1 MGDCMRSVGV
11 EEELLLADA
20 DSGEPLAVSGAVL
33 AAADRAASA
42 SAADGEESGHT
53 FEAELQEEQVEFGTR
68 PVTEMGELQEEIL
81 RWRAEAARHAA
92 AAGAVVAAIGTSPL
106 AVRPSMSPGHRY
118 EWVSRQFGM
127 TAQEQLTCGCHV
139 HVSVESDEEGVAVL
153 DRIRLWLPVLTA
165 MSANSPFWQGEDTGY
180 GSYRS
185 RVWNRLPAAGPVDVF
200 GSADHY
206 HAEVRA
212 MVESGV
218 LRDKGM
224 IWFDARLSASYPT
237 VEVRVADVCLDAS
250 TPVLLAALVRALV
263 ETAAREW
270 RAGEPPARVSTGLLR
285 LASWQAGRSGLDG
298 PLLHPE
304 TLREAAPEAAV
315 DALYRHV
322 GDALADSGDEEFVR
336 AAIAGLLEHG
346 NGARV
351 QRSLLRSEG
360 TWPRS
365 SGTVRAGPRPASTG
379 RPGACRADGERA
391 AGRSGRPPVLVRRST
406 GRTAGPLGT
415 PVRPVAFI
423 TDGTGASAGV

>member
-1 MGDCMRSVGV
+1 MRSVGV

-42 SAADGEESGHT
+42 DAADGKDSGHT

-92 AAGAVVAAIGTSPL
+92 EAGAVVAAIGTSPL

-118 EWVSRQFGM
+118 EWVARQFGM

-153 DRIRLWLPVLTA
+153 DRIRPWLPVLTA
-165 MSANSPFWQGEDTGY
+165 MSANSPFWQGEDTRY

-185 RVWNRLPAAGPVDVF
+185 RVWNRLPTAGPVDVF
-200 GSADHY
+200 GSADRY

-224 IWFDARLSASYPT
+224 IWFDARLSATYPT

-263 ETAAREW
+263 ETAARSW
-270 RAGEPPARVSTGLLR
+270 RVGEPPARVSTGLLR

-298 PLLHPE
+298 PLLHPGTLLE
-304 TLREAAPEAAV
+304 TSPEAAV

-322 GDALADSGDEEFVR
+322 GDALADSGDEELVR
-336 AAIAGLLEHG
+336 AGIAGLLEHG

-351 QRSLLRSEG
+351 QRNLLRSDG
-360 TWPRS
+360 DLAAV
-365 SGTVRAGPRPASTG
+365 VRHCAQRT
-379 RPGACRADGERA
+379 
-391 AGRSGRPPVLVRRST
+391 
-406 GRTAGPLGT
+406 TAGGG
-415 PVRPVAFI
+415 I
-423 TDGTGASAGV
+423 GGS

>member
-360 TWPRS
+360 DLAS
-365 SGTVRAGPRPASTG
+365 VVRHCARRTTAGV
-379 RPGACRADGERA
+379 DRA
-391 AGRSGRPPVLVRRST
+391 ARGLPR
-406 GRTAGPLGT
+406 
-415 PVRPVAFI
+415 
-423 TDGTGASAGV
+423 

>member
-33 AAADRAASA
+33 AEADRAAA
-42 SAADGEESGHT
+42 TAGAADGKDPGHT

-106 AVRPSMSPGHRY
+106 VVRPSMSPGHRY

-218 LRDKGM
+218 LRDTGM
-224 IWFDARLSASYPT
+224 VWFDARLSASYPT

-304 TLREAAPEAAV
+304 TLRETAPEVAV

-322 GDALADSGDEEFVR
+322 GEALADSGDEEFVR

-360 TWPRS
+360 DLAS
-365 SGTVRAGPRPASTG
+365 VVRHCARRTTAGI
-379 RPGACRADGERA
+379 DRA
-391 AGRSGRPPVLVRRST
+391 ARDLPR
-406 GRTAGPLGT
+406 
-415 PVRPVAFI
+415 
-423 TDGTGASAGV
+423 

>member
-270 RAGEPPARVSTGLLR
+270 RAGEPRPGSAPACSDSRRGRRAARGWTVRCCTPKRCGRPRPRPPSTRCTGTSATPWPTPVTRSSCGPRSPASWSTGTAR
-285 LASWQAGRSGLDG
+285 ESSGACCGR
-298 PLLHPE
+298 
-304 TLREAAPEAAV
+304 R
-315 DALYRHV
+315 
-322 GDALADSGDEEFVR
+322 
-336 AAIAGLLEHG
+336 
-346 NGARV
+346 
-351 QRSLLRSEG
+351 G

>member
-1 MGDCMRSVGV
+1 MRSVGV

-33 AAADRAASA
+33 AEADRAATA
-42 SAADGEESGHT
+42 DAADGKESGHT

-200 GSADHY
+200 GSADRY

-212 MVESGV
+212 MVGSGV
-218 LRDKGM
+218 LRDTGM
-224 IWFDARLSASYPT
+224 VWFDARLSATYPT

-270 RAGEPPARVSTGLLR
+270 RAGDPPARVSTGLLR

-304 TLREAAPEAAV
+304 TLRETAPEAVV

-322 GDALADSGDEEFVR
+322 GDALADSGDEELVR

-360 TWPRS
+360 DLAS
-365 SGTVRAGPRPASTG
+365 VVRHCARRTAAGAGPG
-379 RPGACRADGERA
+379 ADG
-391 AGRSGRPPVLVRRST
+391 G
-406 GRTAGPLGT
+406 LGADND
-415 PVRPVAFI
+415 R
-423 TDGTGASAGV
+423 GAGVRWRA

>member
-1 MGDCMRSVGV
+1 MGDRMRSVGV

-33 AAADRAASA
+33 AAADRAATA
-42 SAADGEESGHT
+42 DAADGKESGHT
-53 FEAELQEEQVEFGTR
+53 FEAELQEEQVEFGTK

-81 RWRAEAARHAA
+81 RWRGEAARHAA
-92 AAGAVVAAIGTSPL
+92 EAGAVVAAIGTSPL

-153 DRIRLWLPVLTA
+153 DRIRPWLPVLTA
-165 MSANSPFWQGEDTGY
+165 MSANSPFWQGEDTLY

-185 RVWNRLPAAGPVDVF
+185 RVWNRLPTAGPVDVF
-200 GSADHY
+200 GSADRY

-218 LRDKGM
+218 LRDTGM

-263 ETAAREW
+263 DTAAREW
-270 RAGEPPARVSTGLLR
+270 RAGDPPARVSTGLLR

-304 TLREAAPEAAV
+304 TLAETEPEAAV

-322 GDALADSGDEEFVR
+322 ADALADSGDAELVR
-336 AAIAGLLEHG
+336 AGIAGLLEHG

-360 TWPRS
+360 DLAS
-365 SGTVRAGPRPASTG
+365 VVRHCARRTTAG
-379 RPGACRADGERA
+379 ADRA
-391 AGRSGRPPVLVRRST
+391 APDTRR
-406 GRTAGPLGT
+406 
-415 PVRPVAFI
+415 
-423 TDGTGASAGV
+423 